1 LPNYYPPAA
10 VLTPTPGAMFDVNEL
25 IRTLNDCQIPDERDL
40 APLFQKATEL
50 LQNEPNIKRLTSPI
64 TVCGDIH
71 GQFYDLQE
79 LFRVGGECPDTNYIF
94 LGDYV
99 DRGYHSV
106 ESFLLLLAVFV
117 RYPYRMTLLRGNHE
131 ARQTTQAYGFYD
143 ECVRK
148 FGSANIWKQC
158 TDLFDLFPI
167 AATIDNKIFC
177 VHGGLSPEIHTLDD
191 IQRIERQT
199 EIPNTGGFCDL
210 LWSDPDDIEGYKPS
224 PRGAGVLFGG
234 NVVKEFIQV
243 NQLTFICR
251 AHQLMMEGYTVLF
264 DDSLATVWSAPN
276 YCYRSGNVA
285 SILEFDEHLN
295 RAFKIFE
302 ATPANECRNSMQ
314 SPVLEYFS

>member
-1 LPNYYPPAA
+1 
-10 VLTPTPGAMFDVNEL
+10 MIDVNEI
-25 IRTLNDCQIPDERDL
+25 IRTLNDCHIPEERDL
-40 APLFQKATEL
+40 TSLFQKATEL
-50 LQNEPNIKRLTSPI
+50 LQNEPNIKRLSSPI

-79 LFRVGGECPDTNYIF
+79 LFRVGGECPDTNYVF

-106 ESFLLLLAVFV
+106 ESFLLLLALFV
-117 RYPYRMTLLRGNHE
+117 RYPYRVTLLRGNHE

-148 FGSANIWKQC
+148 FGSANVWKQC

-167 AATIDNKIFC
+167 AATIDEKIFC
-177 VHGGLSPEIHTLDD
+177 VHGGLSPEIHTLQD
-191 IQRIERQT
+191 IASIERRC
-199 EIPNTGGFCDL
+199 EIPSSGGYCDL
-210 LWSDPDDIEGYKPS
+210 LWSDPDPSIEGSKPS

-234 NVVKEFIQV
+234 DVVKEFNHV

-251 AHQLMMEGYTVLF
+251 AHQLMMDGYSVLF

-276 YCYRSGNVA
+276 YCYRSANVA
-285 SILEFDEHLN
+285 SILEFDENLN
-295 RAFKIFE
+295 RAFKTFE
-302 ATPANECRNSMQ
+302 ATPPSECKNAME

>member
-1 LPNYYPPAA
+1 
-10 VLTPTPGAMFDVNEL
+10 MFDVNEL
-25 IRTLNDCQIPDERDL
+25 IRTLGDCQVPDERDL
-40 APLFQKATEL
+40 APLFHKATEI
-50 LQNEPNIKRLTSPI
+50 LQNEPNIKTLKSPI

-79 LFRVGGECPDTNYIF
+79 LFRVGGDCPDTNYIF

-106 ESFLLLLAVFV
+106 ESFLYLLALFV
-117 RYPYRMTLLRGNHE
+117 RYPYRVTLLRGNHE

-148 FGSANIWKQC
+148 FGSANVWKLC
-158 TDLFDLFPI
+158 TELFDLFPI
-167 AATIDNKIFC
+167 AATIDDKIFC
-177 VHGGLSPEIHTLDD
+177 VHGGLSQEIRTLDD
-191 IQRIERQT
+191 IQNIDRKCEVPT
-199 EIPNTGGFCDL
+199 SGGYCDL
-210 LWSDPDDIEGYKPS
+210 LWSDPDESIQGYKPS
-224 PRGAGVLFGG
+224 PRGAGLIFGG
-234 NVVKEFIQV
+234 DVVKEFNQQ

-251 AHQLMMEGYTVLF
+251 AHQLMMDGYSVVF
-264 DDSLATVWSAPN
+264 DGSLATVWSAPN

-295 RAFKIFE
+295 RSFKTFE
-302 ATPANECRNSMQ
+302 ATPPSECRNSLQ